1 MQQIGNC
8 SCSPSFSTKY
18 ISLHSNMEQSSTEKL
33 VSMVRLLDGPS
44 VKAEEIEWAMDL
56 EAGMTLIDWLA
67 AQMPSYLDVEDGNVD
82 LAQKTVLT
90 GFALEKEEVEALAN
104 IKTNFGDDG
113 DTIRTPKEYSIPS
126 EAREH
131 ARLMDIEST
140 YIEDEIELLRNRL
153 KQTKIANRRMTQTMK
168 EMKREI
174 GRTRDEISASQER
187 LAEMSIKA
195 DSTAS
200 ASIRCASEVLD
211 ALKNEATGNASTD
224 AELKAYANYR
234 SAVVARTQQQVEDVV
249 TAAAGLPSEAE
260 LEQVARRVAKK
271 LYGEGDVI
279 QVAEDVFFCQ
289 QMEEVCEELEQT
301 DRRAGVAN
309 LLLKVKSEQER
320 QADGDVD
327 MDINDELEMAWRLDQ
342 MGLLSEKLEILQN
355 AIKDF
360 EGNII
365 PPLQLLY
372 DSVKTSVSHMAEA
385 EGLIAALGEEMKG
398 IVESSRLAKDS
409 PEISKENITE
419 AETLQAGLVDL
430 LKKLQD
436 LRPANSEP
444 LVLLDHQD
452 VLRELK
458 AIKEQER
465 SLESEEERGTAAL
478 IQGLEHLRG
487 SLELL
492 LSDTYQHAPLNTSPP
507 YALPL
512 DLRNLERDTLKMSEE
527 LRQSVVILQKNVD
540 SLESERS
547 TKKLHSFVHHALRS
561 PKLKSK

>member
-1 MQQIGNC
+1 
-8 SCSPSFSTKY
+8 
-18 ISLHSNMEQSSTEKL
+18 MEQSSTEKL
-33 VSMVRLLDGPS
+33 VSMVHILDGPS

-56 EAGMTLIDWLA
+56 EAGKTLIDWLA
-67 AQMPSYLDVEDGNVD
+67 AQMPSYLDVEDDNVD

-90 GFALEKEEVEALAN
+90 GLALEKEEVEALAN
-104 IKTNFGDDG
+104 IKTNLGDNEDPVP
-113 DTIRTPKEYSIPS
+113 TLENYLIPS

-131 ARLMDIEST
+131 ARLMDMEST

-153 KQTKIANRRMTQTMK
+153 KQTKIANRGMTQTMK
-168 EMKREI
+168 ELKREI

-195 DSTAS
+195 DSAAS
-200 ASIRCASEVLD
+200 TSIRRASEVLD
-211 ALKNEATGNASTD
+211 ALKTEATGNASTD
-224 AELKAYANYR
+224 AQLKAYANQR
-234 SAVVARTQQQVEDVV
+234 TAVVARTQQQVEDII

-260 LEQVARRVAKK
+260 LEQVAKRVGKN
-271 LYGEGDVI
+271 LYGEGDI
-279 QVAEDVFFCQ
+279 IKVAEDVFFCQ
-289 QMEEVCEELEQT
+289 QMQEICEELEQT

-309 LLLKVKSEQER
+309 LLLKVKSAQER
-320 QADGDVD
+320 QVDEDVD
-327 MDINDELEMAWRLDQ
+327 MAVNDELELAWRLDQ
-342 MGLLSEKLEILQN
+342 MGLLKEKLNILQN

-360 EGNII
+360 DVNII

-385 EGLIAALGEEMKG
+385 ECLIAALGEEMEN
-398 IVESSRLAKDS
+398 IVESCRSANDS
-409 PEISKENITE
+409 PEIPKGTITE

-430 LKKLQD
+430 LKKLQN

-458 AIKEQER
+458 AIKDQEH
-465 SLESEEERGTAAL
+465 SLKSEEERGTAAL

-487 SLELL
+487 SVNFL
-492 LSDTYQHAPLNTSPP
+492 LSNTYQHAPLNTSPP

-512 DLRNLERDTLKMSEE
+512 ELRNLESETQKMGEE
-527 LRQSVVILQKNVD
+527 LRQSVIKLQKNVGL
-540 SLESERS
+540 LESDRS
-547 TKKLHSFVHHALRS
+547 TKKLQSFVHHALKS
-561 PKLKSK
+561 PELKHK

>member
-1 MQQIGNC
+1 
-8 SCSPSFSTKY
+8 
-18 ISLHSNMEQSSTEKL
+18 MEQSSTEKL

-56 EAGMTLIDWLA
+56 EAGKTLIDWLA
-67 AQMPSYLDVEDGNVD
+67 AQMPSYLDVEDGNIE
-82 LAQKTVLT
+82 LAQKIVLT
-90 GFALEKEEVEALAN
+90 GFSLEKEEVEALAN
-104 IKTNFGDDG
+104 IKTNFGDDR
-113 DTIRTPKEYSIPS
+113 DTIPTPKNYSIPS

-131 ARLMDIEST
+131 VRLIDMEST

-168 EMKREI
+168 ELKREI

-200 ASIRCASEVLD
+200 TSIRCASEVLD
-211 ALKNEATGNASTD
+211 ALKTEGAGNASTD

-234 SAVVARTQQQVEDVV
+234 SAVVARTQQQVEDIV
-249 TAAAGLPSEAE
+249 TAAATGIPSEAE
-260 LEQVARRVAKK
+260 LEQVAKRVAKK
-271 LYGEGDVI
+271 LYGEGDVVK
-279 QVAEDVFFCQ
+279 VAEDVFFCQ

-320 QADGDVD
+320 QVDGDVD

-342 MGLLSEKLEILQN
+342 MDLLKEKLEILQN
-355 AIKDF
+355 AIKNF

-385 EGLIAALGEEMKG
+385 EGLTAALGEEMEES
-398 IVESSRLAKDS
+398 VESSHLVKDS
-409 PEISKENITE
+409 PEISKETITE

-458 AIKEQER
+458 AIKEQEH
-465 SLESEEERGTAAL
+465 SLELEEERGAAAL
-478 IQGLEHLRG
+478 NQGLERLRG

-512 DLRNLERDTLKMSEE
+512 ELRNLERETLKMSEE
-527 LRQSVVILQKNVD
+527 LRQSVVILQKNVA
-540 SLESERS
+540 SLESDRS
-547 TKKLHSFVHHALRS
+547 TKKLQSFVHHALKSPELRS
-561 PKLKSK
+561 K

>member
-1 MQQIGNC
+1 
-8 SCSPSFSTKY
+8 
-18 ISLHSNMEQSSTEKL
+18 MEQSSTEKL
-33 VSMVRLLDGPS
+33 VSIVRLLDGPS

-67 AQMPSYLDVEDGNVD
+67 AQMPSYLDVEDGNVN
-82 LAQKTVLT
+82 LAQKTLLT

-113 DTIRTPKEYSIPS
+113 DTIRTPKNYSIPS

-131 ARLMDIEST
+131 ARLMDMEST

-153 KQTKIANRRMTQTMK
+153 KQTKIATRRMTQMMK
-168 EMKREI
+168 ELKREI

-200 ASIRCASEVLD
+200 TSIRCASEVLH
-211 ALKNEATGNASTD
+211 ALKNKATGDASTD
-224 AELKAYANYR
+224 AELKAYAHYR
-234 SAVVARTQQQVEDVV
+234 SAVIARTQQQVEDVV

-271 LYGEGDVI
+271 LYGEKDTI
-279 QVAEDVFFCQ
+279 KVAEDVLFCQ

-320 QADGDVD
+320 QVDEDVD

-342 MGLLSEKLEILQN
+342 MSLLKEKLEILQS

-360 EGNII
+360 EGNTI

-385 EGLIAALGEEMKG
+385 EGLIAALGEEMEE

-409 PEISKENITE
+409 PEISKETITE

-436 LRPANSEP
+436 LRPASSEP

-458 AIKEQER
+458 VIKEQER
-465 SLESEEERGTAAL
+465 SLESEEERGAAAL

-512 DLRNLERDTLKMSEE
+512 ELRNLERDTLKMSEE
-527 LRQSVVILQKNVD
+527 LRQSVVILQKNVE
-540 SLESERS
+540 SLESDRS
-547 TKKLHSFVHHALRS
+547 TKKLHSFVHHALKS